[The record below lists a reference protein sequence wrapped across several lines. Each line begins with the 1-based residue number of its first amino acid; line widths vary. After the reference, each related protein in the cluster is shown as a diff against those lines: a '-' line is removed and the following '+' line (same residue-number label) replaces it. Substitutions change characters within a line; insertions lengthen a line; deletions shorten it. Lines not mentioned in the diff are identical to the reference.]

1 VLTQTCEYALRAV
14 TYIAHHAGEGAVL
27 AREIASAAN
36 VPYEYLQKLLTEL
49 VKNRLLA
56 STRGIGGGFR
66 LAKPAG
72 KIRLLDV
79 VRPFDDVMQRSLC
92 PFGNEDCG
100 KRYPCPVHDRWSVV
114 VETYKSFLETT
125 TVADLVV
132 DASVDP

>member
-1 VLTQTCEYALRAV
+1 MLTQTCEYALRAV
-14 TYIAHHAGEGAVL
+14 TYIAQHAGEGAVL
-27 AREIASAAN
+27 ARDIATATK
-36 VPYEYLQKLLTEL
+36 VPYDYLQKLLTEL

-79 VRPFDDVMQRSLC
+79 IRPFDDVMQRSLC
-92 PFGNEDCG
+92 PFGNTDCG
-100 KRYPCPVHDRWSVV
+100 KRYPCPLHDRWGVV
-114 VETYKSFLETT
+114 VETYRSFLETT

-132 DASVDP
+132 DAGVNP